1 MLLYIRL
8 LSESFSFALNALRNN
23 KLRTLLSLLGVTIGI
38 FSIIAVLAAVDSMD
52 KKIKEDLSDM
62 DMNTIYLMNFSFGP
76 SEVPRWKRDQFPK
89 VTYEEFEFLK
99 KSVPSIDKISF
110 NFFARNES
118 VKFESKTVN
127 SIRVKPSTEDF
138 FDIEPI
144 KIETGRLFNAAES
157 NSGSPVI
164 VIGNE
169 VAKGL
174 FDTSDPIGKKIRLY
188 GQKLTVI
195 GVLKKQGQGMFGDS
209 NDVGVFFPVNF
220 LRRMYGDDND
230 ALRAAILIKPEKGID
245 IEEFKAEVSQKL
257 RVHRGVKTGEIDNFF
272 MNVLSGF
279 TDFIDN
285 IVGQMN
291 AIGWGI
297 SAFSLLVGG
306 FGLCGI
312 PENLISALRDKGSN
326 GLTVVSNNAG
336 VDDFGLGLLLRT
348 RQIKRMIS
356 SYVGENKEFERQLL
370 SGELE
375 VELIPQGTLAE
386 RCRAAGAGIPA
397 FFTPAGVGTE
407 VAEGKEVRVFD
418 GKTYL
423 LEHAFQSDFALVK
436 AWKGDRYGNLIFKDT
451 ARNFNPMMA
460 MAGKITIAEV
470 EELVPLGQ
478 LDPNEVH
485 VAGIFVHRIF
495 QGSNYEKRIEQRTV
509 RPKS

>member
-8 LSESFSFALNALRNN
+8 LTESFSFALNTLRNN

-76 SEVPRWKRDQFPK
+76 SEIPRWKQDQFPK
-89 VTYEEFEFLK
+89 VTYDEFEFLK

-157 NSGSPVI
+157 NSGSPVV

-174 FDTSDPIGKKIRLY
+174 FDTTDPIGKKIRLY

-209 NDVGVFFPVNF
+209 NDVAIFFPVNF

-230 ALRAAILIKPEKGID
+230 ALRAAILIKPQKGID

-306 FGLCGI
+306 FGI
-312 PENLISALRDKGSN
+312 ANIMFVSVKERTNLIGIQKALGAKNKFILFQFLFEAVILSLIGGLIGMFLVWIIAIILSNTLDFEFVLSASNMLLGS
-326 GLTVVSNNAG
+326 GLAA
-336 VDDFGLGLLLRT
+336 FIGL
-348 RQIKRMIS
+348 I
-356 SYVGENKEFERQLL
+356 
-370 SGELE
+370 
-375 VELIPQGTLAE
+375 
-386 RCRAAGAGIPA
+386 AGIVPA
-397 FFTPAGVGTE
+397 ISAS
-407 VAEGKEVRVFD
+407 K
-418 GKTYL
+418 
-423 LEHAFQSDFALVK
+423 
-436 AWKGDRYGNLIFKDT
+436 
-451 ARNFNPMMA
+451 
-460 MAGKITIAEV
+460 
-470 EELVPLGQ
+470 
-478 LDPNEVH
+478 LDPVE
-485 VAGIFVHRIF
+485 AIRSGM
-495 QGSNYEKRIEQRTV
+495 
-509 RPKS
+509 